1 MEIKQIFE
9 NKKQYIDLLLLADE
23 QESMIDKYLERG
35 DMFVLCDDDLK
46 AICVVTNEGK
56 GIFEIKNIAT
66 VPKYQGQGYGKQL
79 VNYLFEH
86 YRSECSTMLVGTGDS
101 PATIPFYQKCG
112 VVISHR
118 IKDFFIDNYDHPI
131 FEGGKRLTD
140 MVYLKKHLSNK

>member
-112 VVISHR
+112 FVISHR

>member
-1 MEIKQIFE
+1 
-9 NKKQYIDLLLLADE
+9 
-23 QESMIDKYLERG
+23 MIDKYLERG

-112 VVISHR
+112 FVISHR

-131 FEGGKRLTD
+131 FEGGKQLTD
-140 MVYLKKHLSNK
+140 MVYLKNTYPINKIAIWLSFPILINNGYQIF

>member
-79 VNYLFEH
+79 VNYLSNIIEANVLQ
-86 YRSECSTMLVGTGDS
+86 CSSALVIVL
-101 PATIPFYQKCG
+101 PPFLFIRN
-112 VVISHR
+112 VV
-118 IKDFFIDNYDHPI
+118 
-131 FEGGKRLTD
+131 L
-140 MVYLKKHLSNK
+140 

>member
-1 MEIKQIFE
+1 MEIKQIFK

-23 QESMIDKYLERG
+23 QENMIDKYLERG
-35 DMFVLCDDDLK
+35 DMFVLHDDDLR

-79 VNYLFEH
+79 INYIFEH

-112 VVISHR
+112 FVISHR
-118 IKDFFIDNYDHPI
+118 IKNFFINNYDHPI
-131 FEGGKRLTD
+131 FEGGKQLTD

>member
-112 VVISHR
+112 FVISHR

-131 FEGGKRLTD
+131 FEGGKQLTD